1 MYCILRQLGVVIH
14 SLNSLP
20 HLFTPCAPSGGQEK
34 CVNCE
39 KNSVVKMFS
48 VQVDLRMN
56 GISLE
61 EAYVAH
67 ASALA
72 LARPPMSQ
80 M

>member
-1 MYCILRQLGVVIH
+1 M
-14 SLNSLP
+14 LP
-20 HLFTPCAPSGGQEK
+20 RGPRKK

-48 VQVDLRMN
+48 VQVDLRVN

-61 EAYVAH
+61 EANVAH

-72 LARPPMSQ
+72 SARPPNVHWHRCEASETELADS
-80 M
+80 